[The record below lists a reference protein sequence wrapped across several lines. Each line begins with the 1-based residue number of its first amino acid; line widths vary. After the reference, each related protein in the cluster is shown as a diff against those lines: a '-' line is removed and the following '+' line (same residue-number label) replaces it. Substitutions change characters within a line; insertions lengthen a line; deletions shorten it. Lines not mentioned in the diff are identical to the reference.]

1 MEVRREVSVKVG
13 GPTRSSFLFS
23 NLRGLLTRAARNS
36 SLDPWAGIHLG
47 RNVVII
53 PDGGAA
59 KIAGE
64 SRLFSRV
71 ELTFCQIYD
80 ACIAVQ
86 DNGGDIDYG
95 RGANITF
102 FSII

>member
-1 MEVRREVSVKVG
+1 
-13 GPTRSSFLFS
+13 
-23 NLRGLLTRAARNS
+23 
-36 SLDPWAGIHLG
+36 
-47 RNVVII
+47 VII

-80 ACIAVQ
+80 ASTAVQ
-86 DNGGDIDYG
+86 DNSGDIDYG